1 MLILAIFILTY
12 TFIILEHNIKIDKAA
27 SALIGGV
34 LCWTSLTFQQPT
46 EVVAHSLTEHIVEIS
61 SILLFL
67 MGAMT
72 IVEIIDAHHGF
83 EIITNRISTTS
94 KVKLLWILAFLAFFL
109 SAALDNLTTAI
120 VMVSL
125 LRKIISDQKTRWIF
139 GGVVIIAAN
148 AGGAWSPIGDVT
160 TTMLWIGGQI
170 TSSNT
175 IQSLFLP
182 SFISLLLP
190 LIILSFTQKGKVQ
203 PSEEIHYSTFQ
214 LSKKTQWSVF
224 LIGMSG
230 LLFVPIFKTLTH
242 LPPFMGMMLSVGV
255 TWFVID
261 LVHGRKIDEE
271 RTHFSALSAL
281 RKIDLPSVL
290 FFLGILLSVGA
301 LQQAGILQNLSI
313 WLKDTIQNGYGINVA
328 IGFLSAVID
337 NVPLVAASKS
347 MYPIV
352 ADGITDVWLSQFV
365 QDGSFWQFLA
375 YTAGTGGSMLI
386 IGSAA
391 GVAVMGIEKIPFSW
405 YIKNLSWLAVIGFLA
420 GCAVFI
426 LSHS

>member
-1 MLILAIFILTY
+1 
-12 TFIILEHNIKIDKAA
+12 
-27 SALIGGV
+27 
-34 LCWTSLTFQQPT
+34 
-46 EVVAHSLTEHIVEIS
+46 
-61 SILLFL
+61 
-67 MGAMT
+67 
-72 IVEIIDAHHGF
+72 VEIIDAHHGF
-83 EIITNRISTTS
+83 EIITNKISTTN
-94 KVKLLWILAFLAFFL
+94 KVKLLWIISFLAFFL

-125 LRKIISDQKTRWIF
+125 IRKIISDQKTRWIF
-139 GGVVIIAAN
+139 GGVVVIAAN

-170 TSSNT
+170 TSGAT

-182 SFISLLLP
+182 SLISLLVP
-190 LIILSFTQKGKVQ
+190 LVVLLFTQKGTVQ
-203 PSEEIHYSTFQ
+203 PTEETHYSTFQ

-224 LIGMSG
+224 IIGVGG
-230 LLFVPIFKTLTH
+230 LLFVPIFKTITH

-255 TWFVID
+255 TWFTID
-261 LVHGRKIDEE
+261 LVHGRKIGEE
-271 RTHFSALSAL
+271 RAQFSALSAL

-301 LQQAGILQNLSI
+301 LQQAGFLQELSV
-313 WLKDTIQNGYGINVA
+313 WLKENIQNGYGINVV
-328 IGFLSAVID
+328 IGFLSAIID

-347 MYPIV
+347 MYPI
-352 ADGITDVWLSQFV
+352 AASGATDIWMSQFV

-391 GVAVMGIEKIPFSW
+391 GVAVMGIEKIPFNW
-405 YIKNLSWLAVIGFLA
+405 YLKKISWLALVGFLS
-420 GCAVFI
+420 GCVAFI
-426 LSHS
+426 LMNN